1 MNTKTFPAIL
11 GLAAASLAF
20 GLGAKPVPPE
30 TPAIA
35 NKKPVLKVDISPV
48 GDEKSPRVVSYADIV
63 EPVEKSVVSVF
74 SSKTVKQRVP
84 MNPLF
89 RQFYGGDPEQESK
102 IEGLG
107 SGVIV
112 SADGYILTNN
122 HVVQDADELK
132 VSLAD
137 DREYQAKLIGADPKT
152 DVAVIKIEADQL
164 PAITM
169 ADSDKLRVGDVVFAV
184 GNPLGIGQTVT
195 MGIVSATGRKD
206 LRLIEEGRGYENFI
220 QTDAAINMG
229 NSGGALVD
237 AKGRLVGINT
247 AIVSTSRGN
256 IGIGFAIPAN
266 FTRSIMTSLI
276 ETGKVERGYLGVNGE
291 DLKPEL
297 AESLGLAKD
306 LKGFI
311 ITKILPNSP
320 ASKAGL
326 KQEDVITAINDK
338 PITTF
343 LDLRLM
349 IAQMLPGTK
358 VGIKYLRDGNAT
370 TTEVVLEKN
379 PDDPGAVK
387 EIIPGVKLAK
397 LTDELR
403 KQYRIPDDVDG
414 LVVTAAEANSDLPE
428 GAVVVQINREPTT
441 ELEAANNAVRKGKR
455 NTALVYFRGGFRFM
469 PFTVK

>member
-1 MNTKTFPAIL
+1 
-11 GLAAASLAF
+11 
-20 GLGAKPVPPE
+20 
-30 TPAIA
+30 
-35 NKKPVLKVDISPV
+35 
-48 GDEKSPRVVSYADIV
+48 
-63 EPVEKSVVSVF
+63 
-74 SSKTVKQRVP
+74 
-84 MNPLF
+84 
-89 RQFYGGDPEQESK
+89 
-102 IEGLG
+102 
-107 SGVIV
+107 
-112 SADGYILTNN
+112 
-122 HVVQDADELK
+122 
-132 VSLAD
+132 
-137 DREYQAKLIGADPKT
+137 
-152 DVAVIKIEADQL
+152 
-164 PAITM
+164 
-169 ADSDKLRVGDVVFAV
+169 
-184 GNPLGIGQTVT
+184 
-195 MGIVSATGRKD
+195 
-206 LRLIEEGRGYENFI
+206 LIEEGRGYENFI